1 MKLKVLAASILLAF
15 GSAQAQTA
23 NAEVTELRS
32 LQQTGVTEAWA
43 RGTTGRGSIIGI
55 IDNGFDITHTDIK
68 TQVIR
73 AQNMSGGAVTWGTH
87 GTQMASIA
95 AGVKNN
101 SGTVG
106 VAPDARLLLAQAGT
120 GGTNLALDQRA
131 IKLALDWLSGQG
143 AHVINMS
150 FGGVYDS
157 TFLKT
162 LRYDAVSK
170 AYLGTSIV
178 NTSADYALATSRG
191 SILVFSAGNQGLPFV
206 QNPALYAV
214 QTDARGQLT
223 LGGRALIVGAVDST
237 NTIASYSNR
246 AGHLCIQVVGAS
258 CRDSVQTMNYY
269 VVAPGNG
276 LQAATANQVR
286 PGNTAGTVSGTS
298 AAAAYVSGGMA
309 LLKQAWPML
318 RPEQLVNIV
327 LVTTRDLGTAGVDT
341 TYGRG
346 LVDFDRAT
354 NPVGRLAVATP
365 NYQLGQSIVNGTG
378 VARTGI
384 GGGITLSFR
393 ASSVLSQVQ
402 VIDEMGRNYTADFT
416 RAMSGRQLA
425 YDSQNPYL
433 GLAGY
438 TPVNFRSNGMDITA
452 FAGTSGSAI
461 ELARDLGPMK
471 FSYQFGSMQE
481 RSGYVGNS
489 GAGAMDL
496 GNSQTTWHTIGLE
509 RAITD
514 SVSVQT
520 RYSQGHTRVT
530 NNSSSMIATLG
541 PVTTDTW
548 QLGLISRDQ
557 FVEQDRLGFG
567 IAGDIRIRGGQARIT
582 AVTGYEYSQSGDD
595 IIARPIVTSEVVS
608 LKQQQQPVVW
618 ANYQRPMTTNSL
630 VRLGLSAGETGYRAG
645 VNFIWI
651 Q

>member
-1 MKLKVLAASILLAF
+1 MKLKILAVSILLAF

-23 NAEVTELRS
+23 NAEATELGS

-43 RGTTGRGSIIGI
+43 RGITGRGSIIGI
-55 IDNGFDITHTDIK
+55 IDNGFDLTHTDIK

-106 VAPDARLLLAQAGT
+106 VAPDAKVLLAQAGT
-120 GGTNLALDQRA
+120 GGTNLALDQHA
-131 IKLALDWLSGQG
+131 IKLALDWLSSQG

-150 FGGVYDS
+150 FGSVYDS
-157 TFLKT
+157 AFLKT
-162 LRYDAVSK
+162 LRYDAVTRS
-170 AYLGTSIV
+170 YLGTTIV
-178 NTSADYALATSRG
+178 NTSADYALATGRG
-191 SILVFSAGNQGLPFV
+191 SVLVFSAGNQGLPFV

-246 AGHLCIQVVGAS
+246 AGHLCIQAIGAS
-258 CRDSVQTMNYY
+258 CRDTVQTMNYY
-269 VVAPGNG
+269 VVAPGTAV
-276 LQAATANQVR
+276 QAATANQIR
-286 PGNTAGTVSGTS
+286 PGNTAGSVSGTS

-327 LVTTRDLGTAGVDT
+327 LFTARDLGTPGTDT

-354 NPVGRLAVATP
+354 NPVGRLAVAAP
-365 NYQLGQSIVNGTG
+365 NYQLGQFVVNGAG
-378 VARTGI
+378 VTKTGI
-384 GGGITLSFR
+384 GGGITLAFR
-393 ASSVLSQVQ
+393 SSSVLNQVQ

-416 RAMSGRQLA
+416 RSMAGRQFSF
-425 YDSQNPYL
+425 DSQNPYL
-433 GLAGY
+433 GFGGY
-438 TPVNFRSNGMDITA
+438 TPINFTANGIDVTA
-452 FAGTSGSAI
+452 FAGTAGSAL
-461 ELARDLGPMK
+461 ELARDFGPIKLG
-471 FSYQFGSMQE
+471 YQFGTMQE
-481 RSGYVGNS
+481 RSGYLGNV

-520 RYSQGHTRVT
+520 RYSQGHTRVM
-530 NNSSSMIATLG
+530 NNNSSMIATLG

-548 QLGLISRDQ
+548 QLGLVSRDQ
-557 FVEQDRLGFG
+557 FVEQDRLSFG
-567 IAGDIRIRGGQARIT
+567 VAGDIRIREGQARAT
-582 AVTGYEYSQSGDD
+582 AVTGYEFSESGDD
-595 IIARPIVTSEVVS
+595 IVARPIITSEVVN
-608 LKQQQQPVVW
+608 LRQQHQPVVW
-618 ANYQRPMTTNSL
+618 ANYQRPITPNSL
-630 VRLGLSAGETGYRAG
+630 VRLGLSAGEAGYRAG
-645 VNFIWI
+645 VNFTWI